1 MSTHHYHQ
9 LQDYF
14 RNLIEQKTLPSGSK
28 LPSER
33 DIGEQFKLTR
43 VTVRQALQNLE
54 AEGLIYRQN
63 RKGWF
68 VTPPAVV
75 YNPSSHLSFN
85 LYVTEQGFVPH
96 TEKLMQQIEPA
107 NAQIAQLMN
116 IPINTPV
123 LYLHRRRCINQR
135 PVLIE
140 KMYINPALIPGIEDE
155 DLTQS
160 LSQLLKNKFQREYR
174 DMDLAFKATSLPSS
188 ATKDLGIS
196 AGQPGLHIE
205 RINYINDKDT
215 DDKQVLEID
224 YEFWRHDAVTI
235 NIAVRD

>member
-1 MSTHHYHQ
+1 MSTHHYYQ
-9 LQDYF
+9 LQGYF
-14 RNLIEQKTLPSGSK
+14 RELIEQKTLKSGSK

-33 DIGEQFKLTR
+33 EIGEQFKLTR

-68 VTPPAVV
+68 VTPPAVI

-85 LYVTEQGFVPH
+85 LYVTEQGFLPH

-107 NAQIAQLMN
+107 NAYIAQLMN
-116 IPINTPV
+116 IAENAPV
-123 LYLHRRRCINQR
+123 LYLHRRRSINQR

-140 KMYINPALIPGIEDE
+140 KMYINLNLLPGIEKE

-160 LSQLLKNKFQREYR
+160 LSQLLKNNYQREYR
-174 DMDLAFKATSLPSS
+174 DMDLVFKSTSLPSS
-188 ATKDLGIS
+188 AANELGIS

-205 RINYINDKDT
+205 RINYT
-215 DDKQVLEID
+215 DDKQVLEVD
-224 YEFWRHDAVTI
+224 YEFWRHDAVNI
-235 NIAVRD
+235 NIAIRD

>member
-1 MSTHHYHQ
+1 MSTHHYYQ
-9 LQDYF
+9 LQGYF
-14 RNLIEQKTLPSGSK
+14 RELIEQKTLKSGSK

-33 DIGEQFKLTR
+33 EIGEQFKLTR

-68 VTPPAVV
+68 VTPPAVI

-85 LYVTEQGFVPH
+85 LYVTEQGFLPH

-107 NAQIAQLMN
+107 NAYIAQLMN
-116 IPINTPV
+116 IAENAPI
-123 LYLHRRRCINQR
+123 LYLHRRRSINQR

-140 KMYINPALIPGIEDE
+140 KMYINLNLLPGIEKE

-160 LSQLLKNKFQREYR
+160 LSQLLKNNYQREYR
-174 DMDLAFKATSLPSS
+174 DMDLVFKSTSLPSS
-188 ATKDLGIS
+188 AANELGIS

-205 RINYINDKDT
+205 RINYT
-215 DDKQVLEID
+215 DDKQVLEVD
-224 YEFWRHDAVTI
+224 YEFWRHDAVNI
-235 NIAVRD
+235 NIAIRD

>member
-1 MSTHHYHQ
+1 MSTHHYYQ
-9 LQDYF
+9 LQGYF
-14 RNLIEQKTLPSGSK
+14 RELIELKTLKSGSK

-33 DIGEQFKLTR
+33 EIGEQFKLTR

-68 VTPPAVV
+68 VTPPAVI

-85 LYVTEQGFVPH
+85 LYVTEQGFLPH

-107 NAQIAQLMN
+107 NAYIAQLMN
-116 IPINTPV
+116 IAESAPV
-123 LYLHRRRCINQR
+123 LYLHRRRYINQR

-140 KMYINPALIPGIEDE
+140 KMYINLNLLPGIDKE

-160 LSQLLKNKFQREYR
+160 LSQLLKNNYQREYR
-174 DMDLAFKATSLPSS
+174 DMDLIFKSTSLPSS
-188 ATKDLGIS
+188 AANELGIS

-205 RINYINDKDT
+205 RINYT
-215 DDKQVLEID
+215 DDKQVLEVD
-224 YEFWRHDAVTI
+224 YEFWRHDAVNI
-235 NIAVRD
+235 NIAIRD

>member
-1 MSTHHYHQ
+1 MSTHHYYQ
-9 LQDYF
+9 LQGYF
-14 RNLIEQKTLPSGSK
+14 RELIELKTLKSGSK

-33 DIGEQFKLTR
+33 EIGEQFKLTR

-68 VTPPAVV
+68 VTPPAVI

-85 LYVTEQGFVPH
+85 LYVTEQGFLPH

-107 NAQIAQLMN
+107 NAYIAQLMN
-116 IPINTPV
+116 IAESAPV
-123 LYLHRRRCINQR
+123 LYLHRRRYINQR

-140 KMYINPALIPGIEDE
+140 KMYINLNLLPGIEKE

-160 LSQLLKNKFQREYR
+160 LSQLLKNNYQREYR
-174 DMDLAFKATSLPSS
+174 DMDLVFKSTSLPSS
-188 ATKDLGIS
+188 AANELGIS

-205 RINYINDKDT
+205 RINYT
-215 DDKQVLEID
+215 DDKQVLEVD
-224 YEFWRHDAVTI
+224 YEFWRHDAVNI
-235 NIAVRD
+235 NIAIRD